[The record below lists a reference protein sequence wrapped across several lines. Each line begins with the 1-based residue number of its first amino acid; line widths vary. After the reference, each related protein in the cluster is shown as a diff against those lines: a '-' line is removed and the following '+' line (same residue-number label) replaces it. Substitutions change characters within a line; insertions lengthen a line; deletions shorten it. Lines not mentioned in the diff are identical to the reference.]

1 MVGIIAAMD
10 VEIQALKKRM
20 TCVEEKNIKN
30 IEFTVGKLSG
40 VDIVLCKSGIG
51 KVYAAISTTILID
64 EFKPDYLINIG
75 SAGSLKSNIRVGS
88 VVIPH
93 VIAHHDCDVPGWPK
107 GFNQDKRAYK
117 ADEALLQIAETLKDE
132 RTYFDPMVSGDSFIY
147 LKSQTTKILEEY
159 PEAGCSEMEGASVAQ
174 TASFFNV
181 PFIVIRSISDVTI
194 EEGNEISFE
203 EFVVVAAENS
213 AEYCQRFVM
222 EKNK

>member
-20 TCVEEKNIKN
+20 TCVYEKVIKN
-30 IEFTVGKLSG
+30 IEFTTGKLSG
-40 VDIVLCKSGIG
+40 VDVVLCKSGIG

-88 VVIPH
+88 VVIPR

-107 GFNQDKRAYK
+107 GFDQDKRAYK
-117 ADEALLQIAETLKDE
+117 ADESLLNVAYKLKDDN
-132 RTYFDPMVSGDSFIY
+132 TYFDPMVSGDSFIY
-147 LKSQTTKILEEY
+147 LKSQTTKILEDY
-159 PEAGCSEMEGASVAQ
+159 NEAGCCEMEGASVAQ
-174 TASFFNV
+174 TANFFNV

-194 EEGNEISFE
+194 EDGNEVSFE

-213 AEYCQRFVM
+213 AAYCEKFVM
-222 EKNK
+222 ENI